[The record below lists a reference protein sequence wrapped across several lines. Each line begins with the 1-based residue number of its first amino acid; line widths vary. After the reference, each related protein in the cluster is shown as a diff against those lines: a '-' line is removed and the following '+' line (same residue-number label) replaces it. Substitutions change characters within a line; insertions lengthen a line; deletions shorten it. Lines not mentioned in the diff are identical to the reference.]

1 MNLILPFLGIA
12 GVSAI
17 FVPLAVHIAMIPWR
31 RSEGMHWTERARLLW
46 PARKSIFAA
55 SLAGAALAVIGGS
68 RIFGWEVPIVFVP
81 AAVMLGSLAL
91 YPSVREVEPRYR
103 FLVWLREL
111 IWAFALKGAPALFA
125 LYLMGTMPE
134 EMEAT
139 DGWIFLTLF
148 LTSAFLVSGI
158 WMPLV
163 SSRCE
168 GGHRLAEMQQR
179 LDRIA
184 AEAST
189 VGGVVPRHVWLAD
202 TPLANAF
209 ALPLN
214 RSVIFTTRAME
225 ILDDEE
231 CRAVMLHEYSHL
243 REPFLMGLLR
253 VVSSVSYLVIVFVR
267 PVLHAWGATGL
278 MGLVF
283 GYLLFQRFA
292 GKMMRR
298 MEHQADSMATGP
310 EGDSPVYARALEKL
324 HEANQLPAVM
334 PGNRM
339 VHPHLYD
346 RMLAAGLTPDYPR
359 PAAPSG
365 WSPVSLICLGI
376 AFAAIV
382 GLFWI

>member
-1 MNLILPFLGIA
+1 MHQLLPFLGIA
-12 GVSAI
+12 GIGAI
-17 FVPLAVHIAMIPWR
+17 FVGVATHFALIPWR
-31 RSEGMHWTERARLLW
+31 RSAGMHWTERARRLW
-46 PARKSIFAA
+46 TARKSTFLVFFAA
-55 SLAGAALAVIGGS
+55 FALAVFVGRVLFEWEGS
-68 RIFGWEVPIVFVP
+68 WAFLPT
-81 AAVMLGSLAL
+81 AMLLGTFAL
-91 YPSVREVEPRYR
+91 YPSAREVEPRYR
-103 FLVWLREL
+103 YLPWLKEQAGVMAVKGVPLLVA
-111 IWAFALKGAPALFA
+111 I
-125 LYLMGTMPE
+125 YLMGTMPKE
-134 EMEAT
+134 LEST

-158 WMPLV
+158 WLPLV

-168 GGHRLAEMQQR
+168 EGHRLAEMQQR

-189 VGGVVPRHVWLAD
+189 VGGVVPRYVWLAD
-202 TPLANAF
+202 TPVANAIAF
-209 ALPLN
+209 PLN
-214 RSVIFTTRAME
+214 QAVVFTTRAME

-267 PVLHAWGATGL
+267 PVIYAWGATGL

-292 GKMMRR
+292 GKMMRH

-346 RMLAAGLTPDYPR
+346 RMLAAGLTPEYPR

-365 WSPVSLICLGI
+365 WSGVSLICLGI